1 MSLDS
6 RAERQLGRLER
17 TLRFYRSLTVVLIL
31 IIIVLAAVVIVRGRT
46 RFARAIRIDGQIVCL
61 VKDMDAAKRVHELL
75 LTEAKG
81 ELPGE
86 AALEQQWLDESWPVD
101 DKEVLPIK
109 QALDLLRG
117 KVNVLVDSYVIE
129 VDGIR
134 AVNLPTKEVAEV
146 VLDALKASYVN
157 EGDKLR
163 GEQTFLEEV
172 KTLAGRART
181 SEITTD
187 IHAAVRVLSGTKRE
201 KKTYTVKKGDFPEK
215 IASAHGMKVQDL
227 FALNPNIRGR
237 TLQPGQKLTVAEAK
251 PAITVRTVKE
261 ITRTRE
267 FHARPPVEER
277 HTSSIPRGET
287 QVAAAAVPGEKL
299 VRVEQIYHNDVMS
312 RDRELSGQILK
323 PASPKRV
330 LVGTGDRPTPPT
342 GSGAA
347 ASAGNAAHPAANT
360 RSP

>member
-6 RAERQLGRLER
+6 RAERRLGRLQR
-17 TLRFYRSLTVVLIL
+17 SLRFHRSLTAVLIL

-61 VKDMDAAKRVHELL
+61 VKDMNAAKRVHQLL
-75 LTEAKG
+75 LAEAKG
-81 ELPGE
+81 NLPGE

-109 QALDLLRG
+109 QARELLRS
-117 KVNVLVDSYVIE
+117 KVNVLVDSYLIE
-129 VDGIR
+129 VDGIQ
-134 AVNLPTKEVAEV
+134 AVNLPTKELAGD

-201 KKTYTVKKGDFPEK
+201 KKTYTVKRGDFPEK

-237 TLQPGQKLTVAEAK
+237 TLQPGQKLTVAEAR

-267 FHARPPVEER
+267 FHARPPVER
-277 HTSSIPRGET
+277 TYTSSMARGKT

-299 VRVEQIYHNDVMS
+299 VRVEQVYHNDVL
-312 RDRELSGQILK
+312 RRERELSGQVLK

-330 LVGTGDRPTPPT
+330 LVGTGETPPART
-342 GSGAA
+342 EAA
-347 ASAGNAAHPAANT
+347 EDASAGSAAHPAANV
-360 RSP
+360 RSD